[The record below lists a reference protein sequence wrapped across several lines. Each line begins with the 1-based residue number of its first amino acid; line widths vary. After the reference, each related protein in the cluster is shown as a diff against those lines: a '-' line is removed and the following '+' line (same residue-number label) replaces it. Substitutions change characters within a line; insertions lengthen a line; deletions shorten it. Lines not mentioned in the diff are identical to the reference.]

1 MFSFHTL
8 RVVRHSFV
16 WGGETFQDYMID
28 ISSNGVGIF
37 YNFKNVKQ
45 GEKRQHSEWYNCKFG
60 IPETVFL
67 GEEDLKSFKRSID
80 NLNSFY

>member
-8 RVVRHSFV
+8 RVVKHSFV

-45 GEKRQHSEWYNCKFG
+45 GEKRQHSE
-60 IPETVFL
+60 
-67 GEEDLKSFKRSID
+67 
-80 NLNSFY
+80 